1 MGSPQADQTRSERS
15 FQAQSREEFFG
26 SVHEFQFRCFGGAFG
41 NVHHIVPPK
50 AFYMTKTIAHT
61 HPKTTRP
68 KKKVGVFHLIEP
80 GEQPIDLLCPMIEF
94 RDHAIALV
102 QHGSSWLKLYW
113 EPEPSMMSDRHPDR
127 INTLAT
133 AFLNQPSTILLKG
146 PLRFSDNTI
155 YGPAYVLHRTALMP
169 YHGPI
174 VICEYEK
181 DLFGAKLRLNQYA
194 A

>member
-1 MGSPQADQTRSERS
+1 
-15 FQAQSREEFFG
+15 
-26 SVHEFQFRCFGGAFG
+26 
-41 NVHHIVPPK
+41 
-50 AFYMTKTIAHT
+50 MTKTIAHT

-68 KKKVGVFHLIEP
+68 KKKIGIFHRIEP

-113 EPEPSMMSDRHPDR
+113 SQSQHDVGPCPERV
-127 INTLAT
+127 NTLAT

-169 YHGPI
+169 YQRIRNGITIAEADERIDRMLLGWGCVSHDNQGPI
-174 VICEYEK
+174 VVCEDEK
-181 DLFGAKLRLNQYA
+181 DLFGAKMA
-194 A
+194 VG